1 MALNPEENFTIAY
14 NLTETGAQSHYAS
27 GKGIRE
33 FFDKQ
38 NGGAGFL
45 SKDYDE
51 KEIYI
56 QTSYKQRTIDSA
68 RSQLEG
74 LYGKPL
80 SWPEVAHPEFN
91 LNIIPQMEDFIVHVT
106 DEDCARFAGIV
117 DSVKADSDT
126 SAMMGQVDADME
138 ATLFPELR
146 ILTNMPDA
154 STEDMH
160 DVCNY
165 IFWAKENYL
174 ELSFEMTD
182 EQWSQC

>member
-1 MALNPEENFTIAY
+1 MINSLVRSVLANVALLAPLHQAAELDQAYAGEKKLLLSVEVSRHGERQPGYMYDLALNPEEEFKLPF

-56 QTSYKQRTIDSA
+56 QTTYLDRTIDSA
-68 RSQLEG
+68 RSQLDG

-80 SWPEVAHPEFN
+80 AWPEVDPEFN
-91 LNIIPQMEDFIVHVT
+91 LNIVPQMEDFIVHIK
-106 DEDCARFAGIV
+106 DDDCERFA
-117 DSVKADSDT
+117 
-126 SAMMGQVDADME
+126 
-138 ATLFPELR
+138 
-146 ILTNMPDA
+146 
-154 STEDMH
+154 
-160 DVCNY
+160 
-165 IFWAKENYL
+165 
-174 ELSFEMTD
+174 
-182 EQWSQC
+182 